1 MSWDAS
7 QKKLAVFR
15 EANQSEDRDTSEVR
29 VRARAV
35 GVLIAVG
42 STSSSR

>member
-1 MSWDAS
+1 VSWDAS
-7 QKKLAVFR
+7 QKKLANFR

-29 VRARAV
+29 ARAV

-42 STSSSR
+42 STSTSR